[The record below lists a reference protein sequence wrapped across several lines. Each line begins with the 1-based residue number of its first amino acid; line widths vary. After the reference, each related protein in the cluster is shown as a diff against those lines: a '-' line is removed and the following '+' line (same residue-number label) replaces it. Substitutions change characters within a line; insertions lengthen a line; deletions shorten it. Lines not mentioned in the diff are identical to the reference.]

1 MSKKELL
8 GALEAEKFT
17 KQKCKQ
23 YCGTPCNIDK
33 PDNVDNDDNVYN
45 IVLQVLDLTY
55 ISNSLNENLRTILM
69 ETFVHVTFI
78 RATSILLP

>member
-1 MSKKELL
+1 MSKMELL

-23 YCGTPCNIDK
+23 YCGTPCTIDK
-33 PDNVDNDDNVYN
+33 PDNVYNV
-45 IVLQVLDLTY
+45 VLQVLDLTY
-55 ISNSLNENLRTILM
+55 ISNPLNENLRTILM